1 MGKAG
6 KCIKTRET
14 TRDGRAPDRRT
25 TAAVRMKHAVRR
37 SVDNY
42 RKLADNR
49 EDNRDGSPAEYA
61 EDRIRDT
68 LEGTASGSGRRLKRV
83 IRSTRERAGDR
94 TFREEDAPAETA
106 DGIRSEARSIA
117 HDRSVAED
125 PEHSISLHNA
135 TAERRN
141 GEGTARRQRYG
152 IRQKDAVV
160 GTKDSV
166 RRPAGTGRAPGRPVG
181 REDRIVRRAERET
194 VRGTAETAGGGIRTV
209 GQTAGASVNSA
220 AEKVKAARE
229 AAASSTRAAG
239 RAETVRRRAAS
250 AARDGAASVAR
261 AAVKAA
267 GGIDAKVRSLPAVLA
282 AGGGTAAAVIL
293 LICLVGLLTGSVFGI
308 FFSGED
314 TGSGVTMREAVREI
328 NGEYLDRIDSIKEGT
343 PHDDVEMSG
352 SAAVW
357 REVLSVYAVK
367 VTVDADSPAE
377 VVTVDD
383 DRIRVL
389 KDIFWD
395 MNSISSRTETRTVTV
410 IVETDDGSG
419 NIVEEER
426 EETRTTLFISVTH
439 RTADETADLYR
450 FSARQKEWLAELLD
464 ERNRDMWA
472 AVLYGIRGGNT
483 DIVEVALSQVG
494 QVGGEPYWS
503 WYGFDGY
510 VDWCACFVSWC
521 ANECGYIEDGIIP
534 RFAACSTGVQ
544 WFKERG
550 QWIDGSQEPEPGMI
564 IFFDW
569 DDPDGECG
577 PQDGAADHV
586 GIVVR
591 VEDGAIYTVEGNAGD
606 SCRQK
611 DYPFGH
617 SEIMGYGVPAY

>member
-6 KCIKTRET
+6 KGIKTREAM
-14 TRDGRAPDRRT
+14 RGSMAPDRRT
-25 TAAVRMKHAVRR
+25 TVAGRMKRVVRR
-37 SVDNY
+37 SADNY

-49 EDNRDGSPAEYA
+49 EENRQGSPAEYA
-61 EDRIRDT
+61 ENRTRDT
-68 LEGTASGSGRRLKRV
+68 LEGAASGTGRRMKSAA
-83 IRSTRERAGDR
+83 RSVRERAKEK
-94 TFREEDAPAETA
+94 TFRKEDMPAETA
-106 DGIRSEARSIA
+106 GGIRGEARSIS
-117 HDRSVAED
+117 HDRNVAED
-125 PEHSISLHNA
+125 PESSDSLHNTA
-135 TAERRN
+135 TGRRT
-141 GEGTARRQRYG
+141 GDGTARRQPYG
-152 IRQKDAVV
+152 IRRNDSVA

-166 RRPAGTGRAPGRPVG
+166 RRPEGTGREPGRTVG
-181 REDRIVRRAERET
+181 REGRTIRRAERET
-194 VRGTAETAGGGIRTV
+194 VRGTAEAAGRGIRMA
-209 GQTAGASVNSA
+209 GQTAGIPANTA
-220 AEKVKAARE
+220 AETAKAARK
-229 AAASSTRAAG
+229 AAASSARAAG
-239 RAETVRRRAAS
+239 QAETMRRRVAS
-250 AARDGAASVAR
+250 AARDGASSVAKT
-261 AAVKAA
+261 AVKAV
-267 GGIDAKVRSLPAVLA
+267 GGVAARVRNLPAVLA
-282 AGGGTAAAVIL
+282 AGGSTAAAAIL
-293 LICLVGLLTGSVFGI
+293 LICLVGLLAGSFYGI

-314 TGSGVTMREAVREI
+314 TGSGKTMREAVREM
-328 NGEYLDRIDSIKEGT
+328 NGEYLERIDSIKEGT
-343 PHDDVEMSG
+343 PHDDVEISG

-367 VTVDADSPAE
+367 VAGDADSPME
-377 VVTVDD
+377 VMTVDD
-383 DRIRVL
+383 DRIRIL

-410 IVETDDGSG
+410 TEETDDGSG
-419 NIVEEER
+419 NIVAEER

-439 RTADETADLYR
+439 RTADETADLYG

-464 ERNRDMWA
+464 ERNREMWS

-503 WYGFDGY
+503 WYGFESH

-534 RFAACSTGVQ
+534 KFAACSAGVQ

-550 QWIDGSQEPEPGMI
+550 QWIDGNQGPEPGMI

-586 GIVVR
+586 GIVER
-591 VEDGAIYTVEGNAGD
+591 VEDGTIFTVEGNAGD

-611 DYPFGH
+611 GYPFGH
-617 SEIMGYGVPAY
+617 SEIMGYGLLMY